1 VIRIP
6 LSSGAAIACWLIV
19 LAGMPIPARA
29 RTGTEDPGSLS
40 GEVRDKGTGQP
51 VAGAVVRLL
60 EGGVGAAEADDRGRF
75 VLSCPAGTVQI
86 RVTAD
91 GYRPRRVRGIRVEPG
106 RRTGVQVM
114 LEPEPLAVLEVVV
127 SARADLRTEGALLQ
141 ARMRS
146 GSVSDAVSSEEMSRA
161 PDSAASDAV
170 KRVVAT
176 TLIDGRYAAI
186 RGLGGRYT
194 SLLLNRV
201 NLPSPDPDEVSF
213 PIDLLPASLLS
224 NLSVT
229 KTHTAEMPANFG
241 GGTLGIETNS
251 FPETLEVKAKLGL
264 GMRSDSTFRSMPTYR
279 GGKADF
285 LGYDDGSRGLPGTL
299 PEGIP
304 AASFVPGMD
313 GATME
318 AIGESFRNE
327 WESSRRRAWPHV
339 DLGLTVGDTVP
350 LGTTRLGYLLSANYS
365 HRDHVRRSR
374 TIKVALDDD
383 GTGLRV
389 RDEAEV
395 LRGAENARIG
405 VLVDLGL
412 RIDASHALEV
422 LSLYLHDA
430 DKVAEAAAGYNET
443 DGQDFESGRLQFI
456 ARTLSFSQ
464 LRGLHRFPGARNLE
478 LEWSGDVSLVI
489 RDEPDTRDIKHQVLE
504 DGRRRF
510 SMGPGSGERR
520 FTRLRDLAL
529 GGRIEAMLPL
539 PAIHLR
545 LGGAVQHSSR
555 DLDSRRFRYQFV
567 GQDPSVLFLPPSEM
581 LGPESVGPNF
591 RIEERTSNADAY
603 QASLLVASAWVSG
616 QILAS
621 EPVHLLP
628 GLRMEYAR
636 QSLESGTPYSV
647 VDQGEPGVHR
657 DDLSFVPSL
666 NARWAIRKDMNL
678 RAAYGWTLA
687 RPQFRELAPFAYY
700 DFTRRRTVSG
710 NPGLDLTRIH
720 GADLRWEWF
729 PKGSDGVLAAS
740 VFYKHF
746 DAPIERVILTAS
758 QGDVGYQNAP
768 RAWLTGGEL
777 EVRTSLGVLW
787 KGLREFRLWA
797 NAAVIASRVGFRSD
811 QATLQTSRRRPLQG
825 QSPWVV
831 NVGLGWTGRAS
842 GTEVHLLYNAF
853 GRRITEVGFDR
864 LPDIHEEPVHRLDL
878 TVSQRL
884 GHGFRVRL
892 ALANLAYQPVL
903 ARQGDVTVFR
913 YQPGISGSL
922 SVDWSFGQGNRGGSA
937 AEESTGGT
945 P

>member
-1 VIRIP
+1 
-6 LSSGAAIACWLIV
+6 
-19 LAGMPIPARA
+19 M
-29 RTGTEDPGSLS
+29 
-40 GEVRDKGTGQP
+40 
-51 VAGAVVRLL
+51 
-60 EGGVGAAEADDRGRF
+60 
-75 VLSCPAGTVQI
+75 
-86 RVTAD
+86 
-91 GYRPRRVRGIRVEPG
+91 EPG
-106 RRTGVQVM
+106 RRTTLQVL

-146 GSVSDAVSSEEMSRA
+146 GSVSDAVSSEEMARA

-186 RGLGGRYT
+186 RGLGGRYV

-229 KTHTAEMPANFG
+229 KTHTAEMPATFG

-251 FPETLEVKAKLGL
+251 FPEHLEVKAKLGL
-264 GMRSDSTFRSMPTYR
+264 GLRSDSSFRSMPTYR

-285 LGYDDGSRGLPGTL
+285 LGYDDGSRGLPGVL
-299 PEGIP
+299 PKGIP
-304 AASFVPGMD
+304 VTASAPGMD
-313 GATME
+313 SARME
-318 AIGESFRNE
+318 AIGEAFRNE
-327 WESSRRRAWPHV
+327 WESSRRTAWPQM

-350 LGTTRLGYLLSANYS
+350 VGKMRLGYLVSASYS
-365 HRDHVRRSR
+365 HRDMVRRSR
-374 TIKVALDDD
+374 VTKVALDDE
-383 GTGLRV
+383 GEGLRV
-389 RDEAEV
+389 RDEATV
-395 LRGAENARIG
+395 LRGAQNARIAA
-405 VLVDLGL
+405 LVDLGL
-412 RIDASHALEV
+412 RIDASHSLEL
-422 LSLYLHDA
+422 LSLYIHDA
-430 DKVAEAAAGYNET
+430 DKVAEDAAGYNET

-464 LRGLHRFPGARNLE
+464 LRGTHRFPGARNLE
-478 LEWSGDVSLVI
+478 LEWTGDVSLVI
-489 RDEPDTRDIKHQVLE
+489 RDEPDTRDLKHHVLE

-510 SMGPGSGERR
+510 ALGPGSGERR
-520 FTRLRDLAL
+520 FTSLQDLAL
-529 GGRIEAMLPL
+529 GGRVEAILPL
-539 PAIHLR
+539 PEVHLR

-555 DLDSRRFRYQFV
+555 DLDSRRFRYFFV
-567 GQDPSVLFLPPSEM
+567 GTDPSVLFLPPSEM
-581 LGPESVGPNF
+581 LGPESIGPKF
-591 RIEERTSNADAY
+591 RIEERTTNADAY
-603 QASLLVASAWVSG
+603 RASLLVASSWVSAE
-616 QILAS
+616 IRAS
-621 EPVHLLP
+621 DPVHILP

-636 QSLESGTPYSV
+636 QRLESGSPYSV

-657 DDLSFVPSL
+657 DDLSVVPSL
-666 NARWAIRKDMNL
+666 NVKWAIRRDMNL

-700 DFTRRRTVSG
+700 DFTRRRSVSG
-710 NPGLDLTRIH
+710 NPELDLTRIH

-729 PKGSDGVLAAS
+729 PAESDGVLAAS

-746 DAPIERVILTAS
+746 DAPIERVILAAS

-768 RAWLTGGEL
+768 TAWLTGGEL
-777 EVRTSLGVLW
+777 EVRSNLGVLW
-787 KGLREFRLWA
+787 KGLREFRFWA
-797 NAAVIASRVGFRSD
+797 NGALIASRVGFRSN
-811 QATLQTSRRRPLQG
+811 QATLQTSRKRPLQG

-831 NVGLGWTGRAS
+831 NLGLGWSGRAS
-842 GTEVHLLYNAF
+842 GTEINLMYNAF

-864 LPDIHEEPVHRLDL
+864 LPDVFEEPVHRLDL

-884 GHGFRVRL
+884 GHGFRMRL
-892 ALANLAYQPVL
+892 ALGNLAYQPVL

-922 SVDWSFGQGNRGGSA
+922 SVDWS
-937 AEESTGGT
+937 AERNGDQHGESGEQTGGL